1 MTEELLK
8 IGPGTTLRVL
18 ALEPERLELEATYE
32 PGGAEPPAHLHPSQ
46 DERFEL
52 LAGTMR
58 TRIDGRE
65 GEILAGEPLEI
76 PAGTVHQMWNA
87 GTERTVLQLDD
98 DARRAH
104 ARLVPRG
111 GCGARRRTDRRAG
124 DDARALQRRLQA
136 RLSLTA
142 ARAGPAP
149 ARRGHDPEAP

>member
-18 ALEPERLELEATYE
+18 THEPGRLELEATYE

-52 LAGTMR
+52 LAGAMR

-87 GTERTVLQLDD
+87 GTERSVLLWTTTPAGRTLDWFREVAAALAGEPLGD
-98 DARRAH
+98 PATMLERYSDVF
-104 ARLVPRG
+104 RL
-111 GCGARRRTDRRAG
+111 A
-124 DDARALQRRLQA
+124 
-136 RLSLTA
+136 
-142 ARAGPAP
+142 
-149 ARRGHDPEAP
+149 